1 MTGGD
6 DELYL
11 IMCTGDDS
19 IRTSSA
25 SSFGALRQ
33 LDPFPSNPE
42 PSFLVERAYRFL
54 CLLLAAFLGLLAEF
68 GCFVFR
74 HSEAGNAENQ
84 NRPLLISN

>member
-42 PSFLVERAYRFL
+42 PSFLVERAYRVL
-54 CLLLAAFLGLLAEF
+54 CLLAAFLGLLAEF
-68 GCFVFR
+68 W
-74 HSEAGNAENQ
+74 
-84 NRPLLISN
+84 LLRFQT